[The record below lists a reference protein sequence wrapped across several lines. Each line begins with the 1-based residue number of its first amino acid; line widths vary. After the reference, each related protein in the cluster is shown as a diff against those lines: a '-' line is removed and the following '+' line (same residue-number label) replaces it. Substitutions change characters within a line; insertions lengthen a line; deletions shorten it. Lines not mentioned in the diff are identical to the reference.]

1 MPTADLSLRKLA
13 AVEALARYGAVDAA
27 LLDSIAV
34 EPNLWP
40 TSAVL
45 DWWSVLRRMPA
56 IANRDARLKEAEQ
69 IVRARL
75 NVQGTT
81 MGFSTERTDS
91 LWWLMVSGDVNAL
104 RLVLSLV
111 DSGQWQD
118 EVPRLVRGALG
129 RQRRGAWDTTVA
141 NAWGVLAVEKFSR
154 AYEGTP
160 VAGDHHR
167 DPRRSVA
174 PPRLGAGAQG
184 RRARL
189 PVAARA
195 ATR

>member
-13 AVEALARYGAVDAA
+13 AVEALARHGAVDPA

-75 NVQGTT
+75 KVQGTA
-81 MGFSTERTDS
+81 MGFSTERTDY

-111 DSGQWQD
+111 DAGEWKD
-118 EVPRLVRGALG
+118 EVPRSCAGRSGASAAAPGHDGGQCLGRARRGEVLARVRGHP
-129 RQRRGAWDTTVA
+129 RRG
-141 NAWGVLAVEKFSR
+141 R
-154 AYEGTP
+154 
-160 VAGDHHR
+160 HHR
-167 DPRRSVA
+167 DPRRGLT

-184 RRARL
+184 RRARFL
-189 PVAARA
+189 VARA
-195 ATR
+195 AATR